1 MPLAFA
7 DQHLKVA
14 APNMANEPRRRMTG
28 AHRSLAPAGPRGIR
42 RAGPFLPRAWPSGCA
57 RTCRCRKCLAS
68 VREEVLATTKLPM
81 AIDFL
86 LAELRHAGILGSAM
100 ARLEHYFT
108 PFQAFVIQESEDER
122 RRFDLRIGL
131 EVLRREAEYRAESP
145 TRQGIFLYQF
155 EALCR
160 NRLGYDRGLEAV
172 ARDPA
177 FDATWR
183 DWIRTVRRQ
192 IGMVD
197 LADLIYVHSEYYCSD
212 RAERERA
219 GASSAPTEKL
229 PGARTA
235 RLARLATPLLVL
247 FGERE
252 GRIAL
257 ANRRK
262 DPLFLFSSLH
272 RQLGY
277 PEVPRPQPAD
287 TEQALLPQLARR
299 LEQLEMRLK
308 LVEEEQRGG
317 IDLTQF
323 YQRPDQDRRRV
334 GRVRRIRLV
343 LGIGRKVAE
352 NSAPIAVQRAG
363 SHVVNLLEA
372 RVE

>member
-1 MPLAFA
+1 LAERLRENVPT
-7 DQHLKVA
+7 QEV
-14 APNMANEPRRRMTG
+14 
-28 AHRSLAPAGPRGIR
+28 LA
-42 RAGPFLPRAWPSGCA
+42 
-57 RTCRCRKCLAS
+57 T

-86 LAELRHAGILGSAM
+86 LAELRHAGVLGSAM
-100 ARLEHYFT
+100 ARLDHYFT
-108 PFQAFVIQESEDER
+108 PFQAFVIQESEEER
-122 RRFDLRIGL
+122 RRFDLRVGL
-131 EVLRREAEYRAESP
+131 EILRREAEYRAEAP

-192 IGMVD
+192 IGMVE
-197 LADLIYVHSEYYCSD
+197 LADLIYVHSEYYYQRSGN
-212 RAERERA
+212 ERA
-219 GASSAPTEKL
+219 GASSPPTETAETGGR
-229 PGARTA
+229 PSAADGARAPA
-235 RLARLATPLLVL
+235 REARGLIL

-277 PEVPRPQPAD
+277 PEVPRPQSAAA
-287 TEQALLPQLARR
+287 EQALPQIARR
-299 LEQLEMRLK
+299 LEQMEMRLK

-317 IDLTQF
+317 VDLTQF
-323 YQRPDQDRRRV
+323 YQRPDQPPP
-334 GRVRRIRLV
+334 G
-343 LGIGRKVAE
+343 E
-352 NSAPIAVQRAG
+352 QP
-363 SHVVNLLEA
+363 E
-372 RVE
+372 

>member
-1 MPLAFA
+1 MASDSPSNAAEASSLTPLGREEYVE
-7 DQHLKVA
+7 Q
-14 APNMANEPRRRMTG
+14 
-28 AHRSLAPAGPRGIR
+28 AHFFRVLGERLHENVPMQEV
-42 RAGPFLPRAWPSGCA
+42 L
-57 RTCRCRKCLAS
+57 LL
-68 VREEVLATTKLPM
+68 VREEVLATAKLPM

-86 LAELRHAGILGSAM
+86 LAELRHAGVLGSAM

-108 PFQAFVIQESEDER
+108 PFQIFVIQESEAER
-122 RRFDLRIGL
+122 RRFDLRVGL
-131 EVLRREAEYRAESP
+131 EVLMREAEYRAESP
-145 TRQGIFLYQF
+145 TRQGLFLYQF

-177 FDATWR
+177 FEGIWR

-197 LADLIYVHSEYYCSD
+197 LADLIYVHSEYYYQ
-212 RAERERA
+212 RGGRA
-219 GASSAPTEKL
+219 GASPPPSGNAARESVPNEAGTLGGEDAP
-229 PGARTA
+229 ARESPA
-235 RLARLATPLLVL
+235 IIL

-262 DPLFLFSSLH
+262 DPLFLFSSLQ

-277 PEVPRPQPAD
+277 PEVPRPRPPDA
-287 TEQALLPQLARR
+287 EQVLLPQLARR

-317 IDLTQF
+317 LDLTKF
-323 YQRPDQDRRRV
+323 YERPD
-334 GRVRRIRLV
+334 
-343 LGIGRKVAE
+343 
-352 NSAPIAVQRAG
+352 AVPPGGTPA
-363 SHVVNLLEA
+363 S
-372 RVE
+372 